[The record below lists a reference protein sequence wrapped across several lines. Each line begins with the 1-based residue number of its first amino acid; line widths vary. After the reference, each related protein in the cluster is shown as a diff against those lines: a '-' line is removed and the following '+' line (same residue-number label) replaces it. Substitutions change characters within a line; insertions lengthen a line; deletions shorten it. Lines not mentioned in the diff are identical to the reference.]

1 MKTPTLRP
9 APTPSASDVRAAAD
23 RIRPHVRRTPLLDV
37 ETDGRRVLLKLEYL
51 QRSGSFKL
59 RGALNAMLSGSSD
72 DHVVA
77 ASGGNHGLAVATAAS
92 LLGMSATVYVPRT
105 VPEAKAR
112 RIEAAGAR
120 LVRHGATFAE
130 AASAAAE
137 IAARPGHRF
146 VHPYDDP
153 AVVAGQGTV
162 AAEILADAP
171 DVDTVAVAVGGGGL
185 AAGTALALGLP
196 EGVADGPENASGV
209 PEGAPGGRGVVP
221 GGRRVV
227 AVEPEHC
234 RCLHDAL
241 AAGGP
246 TDSAVDSVAASATGA
261 SRAGALPY
269 AVLAAHD
276 VVSVLVGDE
285 EILAARDL
293 LWEEYRIAAEPAAAV
308 PFAAWLAGR
317 VPGERPCLVVCGA
330 NTDWTPTM

>member
-1 MKTPTLRP
+1 MTSPTL
-9 APTPSASDVRAAAD
+9 TPSASDVRAAAD
-23 RIRPHVRRTPLLDV
+23 RIRPYVRRTPLLDV
-37 ETDGRRVLLKLEYL
+37 ETGGRRVLLKLEYL

-59 RGALNAMLSGSSD
+59 RGALNAMLSGPSD

-112 RIEAAGAR
+112 RIEATGAR

-130 AASAAAE
+130 AASAAEEA
-137 IAARPGHRF
+137 AARPGHRF

-171 DVDTVAVAVGGGGL
+171 DVDSVVVAVGGGGL
-185 AAGTALALGLP
+185 AAGTALALAAP
-196 EGVADGPENASGV
+196 
-209 PEGAPGGRGVVP
+209 GAGTTPGGRNTTPGGRDAVS

-276 VVSVLVGDE
+276 VASVLVGDE

-293 LWEEYRIAAEPAAAV
+293 LWEQCRIAAEPAAAI

-330 NTDWTPTM
+330 NADWTPTG

>member
-1 MKTPTLRP
+1 MTSP
-9 APTPSASDVRAAAD
+9 ALTPSATDVGAAAD
-23 RIRPHVRRTPLLDV
+23 RIRPYVRRTPLLDV
-37 ETDGRRVLLKLEYL
+37 ETGGRRVLLKLEYL

-59 RGALNAMLSGSSD
+59 RGALNAMLSGPSD
-72 DHVVA
+72 DHVVG

-105 VPEAKAR
+105 VPKAKAR
-112 RIEAAGAR
+112 RIEATGVR

-137 IAARPGHRF
+137 VAARPGHRF

-185 AAGTALALGLP
+185 AAGTALALG
-196 EGVADGPENASGV
+196 
-209 PEGAPGGRGVVP
+209 APGTAPGTAGAAP

-276 VVSVLVGDE
+276 VVSVLVSDE

>member
-1 MKTPTLRP
+1 MKTPTLGP
-9 APTPSASDVRAAAD
+9 APVPSVSDVHAAAD
-23 RIRPHVRRTPLLDV
+23 RIRPYIRRTPLLDV
-37 ETDGRRVLLKLEYL
+37 ETGGRRVLLKLEYL

-59 RGALNAMLSGSSD
+59 RGALNAMLSGPSD

-112 RIEAAGAR
+112 RIEATGVR

-130 AASAAAE
+130 AASAAE
-137 IAARPGHRF
+137 EVAARPRHRF

-153 AVVAGQGTV
+153 AVAAGQGTV

-171 DVDTVAVAVGGGGL
+171 DVDSVVVAVGGGGL
-185 AAGTALALGLP
+185 AAGTALALGKP
-196 EGVADGPENASGV
+196 EC
-209 PEGAPGGRGVVP
+209 APGTPRATS

-276 VVSVLVGDE
+276 VASVLVSDE

-293 LWEEYRIAAEPAAAV
+293 LWEECRIAAEPAAAI

-330 NTDWTPTM
+330 NADWAPTG